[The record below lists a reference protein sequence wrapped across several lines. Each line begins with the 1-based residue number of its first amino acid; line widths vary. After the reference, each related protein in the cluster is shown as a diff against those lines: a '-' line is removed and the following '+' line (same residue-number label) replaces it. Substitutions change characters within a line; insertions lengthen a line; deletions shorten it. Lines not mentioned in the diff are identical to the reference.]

1 MGAAS
6 SRIDSSGFLLGHAS
20 YRTVTNWREHLRIIA
35 LIANVLLVL
44 FLIGLHIAELVLV
57 TLEARIA
64 SVNVA
69 VNDLCRTHLRRSVT
83 RPTPNIVGESR
94 RGIKPSNPSTR

>member
-6 SRIDSSGFLLGHAS
+6 SRIDSSGFLLGNAA

-44 FLIGLHIAELVLV
+44 SLIGLHIAELVLV

-69 VNDLCRTHLRRSVT
+69 VNDLCRTHLRLSAI